1 MLGSCGVSQGSIYS
15 IIAFGLYLIG
25 GIFLC
30 FSPKQESLCKKGE
43 VDCEP
48 TPAAEVPEQ
57 VEEKPN
63 DVETG
68 ATEEKPND
76 NIETGAASA
85 EENESSA

>member
-1 MLGSCGVSQGSIYS
+1 MRR
-15 IIAFGLYLIG
+15 YLIG

-48 TPAAEVPEQ
+48 APAAEVPEQ
-57 VEEKPN
+57 VVEEKPHDFVETGTTEEKPN

-68 ATEEKPND
+68 A
-76 NIETGAASA
+76 ASA
-85 EENESSA
+85 EENDSSA

>member
-1 MLGSCGVSQGSIYS
+1 M
-15 IIAFGLYLIG
+15 IG

-48 TPAAEVPEQ
+48 SPAAEVPEQ
-57 VEEKPN
+57 EQVEEKQT

-68 ATEEKPND
+68 ATEEKPNGV
-76 NIETGAASA
+76 ESGAASA
-85 EENESSA
+85 EENDSSA